1 MSASPASSPG
11 PAPAAAVPGPGPAPA
26 AAVSPDPGFTT
37 AGRRRR
43 IRRYLAV
50 TTCLALL
57 VAALWWATVLTGEH
71 WYTPD
76 QAVAVMLGRR
86 VPGASF
92 VIGELTLP
100 RAILG
105 LLAGLAFGM
114 SGTTSQTMLRN
125 QLASPDVIGITSGAS
140 AAAVFAILVLD
151 WSGMRVNLI
160 ALGFGLA
167 TAAVIHLL
175 SGSGSAQGGRLI
187 LIGIGVSSMLSSVIA
202 YLQLKASVY
211 DVVDAMRWLS
221 GSLSG
226 ASWDQVPLLGG
237 SVLVLS
243 AVLLG
248 LGRDLRVLPLGEEAA
263 VGLGV
268 PVQRT
273 RLALLLTM
281 VALAS
286 FATAVTGPI
295 AFVAFLAGPI
305 AARLIGRT
313 DRTLL
318 VPAALTGAA
327 IVLGGDLAGQ
337 HLFPTTLPVGVV
349 TGIVGAPYLVLQ
361 LIRLNRQG
369 ASA

>member
-1 MSASPASSPG
+1 MSARDITAVGS
-11 PAPAAAVPGPGPAPA
+11 APTVG
-26 AAVSPDPGFTT
+26 SLRPGFSI

-43 IRRYLAV
+43 TLRFAGV
-50 TTCLALL
+50 TIALALV
-57 VAALWWATVLTGEH
+57 VAALWVTTVMVGET
-71 WYTPD
+71 WYGPD
-76 QAVAVMLGRR
+76 EVLGVIVGDF

-92 VIGELTLP
+92 DVGEVRLP
-100 RAILG
+100 RAIIG
-105 LLAGLAFGM
+105 LLAGMAFGM
-114 SGTTSQTMLRN
+114 AGTTSQTMLRN

-187 LIGIGVSSMLSSVIA
+187 LIGIGVSSMLSSIIA

-211 DVVDAMRWLS
+211 DVADAMRWLS

-226 ASWDQVPLLGG
+226 ADWDQVPLLGG

-286 FATAVTGPI
+286 FATAATGPI

>member
-1 MSASPASSPG
+1 
-11 PAPAAAVPGPGPAPA
+11 
-26 AAVSPDPGFTT
+26 
-37 AGRRRR
+37 
-43 IRRYLAV
+43 
-50 TTCLALL
+50 
-57 VAALWWATVLTGEH
+57 
-71 WYTPD
+71 
-76 QAVAVMLGRR
+76 
-86 VPGASF
+86 
-92 VIGELTLP
+92 
-100 RAILG
+100 
-105 LLAGLAFGM
+105 
-114 SGTTSQTMLRN
+114 
-125 QLASPDVIGITSGAS
+125 
-140 AAAVFAILVLD
+140 
-151 WSGMRVNLI
+151 MRVNLI

-202 YLQLKASVY
+202 YLQLKASIY
-211 DVVDAMRWLS
+211 DVADAMRWLS

-226 ASWDQVPLLGG
+226 ADWDQVPLLGG

-268 PVQRT
+268 PVRRT

-286 FATAVTGPI
+286 FATAATGPI

>member
-11 PAPAAAVPGPGPAPA
+11 PASAPA
-26 AAVSPDPGFTT
+26 ASPDPGFTVP
-37 AGRRRR
+37 GRRRR
-43 IRRYLAV
+43 ARRYLMV
-50 TTCLALL
+50 TACLALL

-167 TAAVIHLL
+167 TAA
-175 SGSGSAQGGRLI
+175 GSAQGGRLI

-318 VPAALTGAA
+318 APPSSWAATWRASTCSPRRCPWGSSRGSSAR
-327 IVLGGDLAGQ
+327 
-337 HLFPTTLPVGVV
+337 PTSSS
-349 TGIVGAPYLVLQ
+349 
-361 LIRLNRQG
+361 N
-369 ASA
+369 

>member
-1 MSASPASSPG
+1 MSTSPASS
-11 PAPAAAVPGPGPAPA
+11 PGPAPA

-43 IRRYLAV
+43 ARRYLAV
-50 TTCLALL
+50 TTCLVLL

-167 TAAVIHLL
+167 
-175 SGSGSAQGGRLI
+175 
-187 LIGIGVSSMLSSVIA
+187 SMLSSVIA

-273 RLALLLTM
+273 RLTLLLTM

-337 HLFPTTLPVGVV
+337 HLSPTTLPVGVV